1 MDRMFLLF
9 VIPTCVIQSTLDIL
23 NCQGTNKFV
32 RDIESSTYRV
42 VILCKLI
49 RMGPIVLFKTSR
61 VRLIEISRFNCIYIF
76 IYFPKE
82 HLQFNSVTTQDFKYL
97 NCLNIYYST
106 FFIGDS
112 CTRGCRFCSVKTS
125 RRPPPP
131 DPMEP
136 LNTAQAIASWNLN
149 YIVITSVDRDDL
161 TDGGAAHFAKTVS
174 EIKRLNSEIL
184 VECLTPDFAGDKP
197 CISVVAESGL
207 DVYAHNIETV
217 ESLQWFVRDP
227 RANYKQ
233 SMGVLDHVKKSYPS
247 VLTKSSIMVG
257 FGEKS
262 EEVVATMK
270 DLREVGVDCLTI
282 GQYMQPTKGH
292 AKVQEYVHPKKF
304 KEWEELGKELGFA
317 YTASGPLVRS
327 SYKAGEYFIE
337 NLLKL
342 RHDTGAN
349 K

>member
-1 MDRMFLLF
+1 MILVYTTFVTIKLKEFWQIFLSL
-9 VIPTCVIQSTLDIL
+9 
-23 NCQGTNKFV
+23 
-32 RDIESSTYRV
+32 
-42 VILCKLI
+42 
-49 RMGPIVLFKTSR
+49 
-61 VRLIEISRFNCIYIF
+61 
-76 IYFPKE
+76 
-82 HLQFNSVTTQDFKYL
+82 
-97 NCLNIYYST
+97 
-106 FFIGDS
+106 GDT

-136 LNTAQAIASWNLN
+136 VNTAKAIASWNLS
-149 YIVITSVDRDDL
+149 YIVLTSVDRDDI
-161 TDGGAAHFAKTVS
+161 TDGGAAHFAQTVQ

-184 VECLTPDFAGDKP
+184 VECLTPDFAGNKQHV
-197 CISVVAESGL
+197 SVVAKSGL

-233 SMGVLDHVKKSYPS
+233 SMGVLEHVKTSFPNT
-247 VLTKSSIMVG
+247 LTKSSIMVG
-257 FGEKS
+257 FGEKP

-270 DLREVGVDCLTI
+270 DLRQVGVDCLTI

-292 AKVQEYVHPKKF
+292 AKVHEYVHPKRF
-304 KEWEELGKELGFA
+304 KEWEGLGKELGFA

-337 NLLKL
+337 NLLKE
-342 RHDTGAN
+342 RQNSDI
-349 K
+349 